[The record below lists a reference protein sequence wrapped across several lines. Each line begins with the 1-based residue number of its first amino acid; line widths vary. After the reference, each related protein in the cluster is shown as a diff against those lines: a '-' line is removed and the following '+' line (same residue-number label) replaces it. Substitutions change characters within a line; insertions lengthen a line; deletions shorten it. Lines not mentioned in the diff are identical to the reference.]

1 MEKLSGFFK
10 GIWEKFKS
18 FGKWVKIAIVVAIVA
33 TIIAI
38 ISTLVISSSNKYAV
52 LFSNLDSTDAET
64 ITAKLTDEKVD
75 MKVQGSS
82 ILVPKDQVDKLR
94 MELATSITSGSK
106 GYELM
111 DSQSSFG
118 MTDAQ
123 FNLQKQ
129 RMLQGE
135 LEKAIKALDPVETAK
150 VLITPATDS
159 VFIKD
164 KQAGKAAVILK
175 LKTGYK
181 IQDEQVQS
189 IVALVSAS
197 TENIPKENIE
207 VSDNKMNLLTKNTNS
222 DGTSVGSSTVV
233 GNDNKAKEKAYEN
246 QLNDNIIA
254 LLEPIVG
261 VGKVKAQTNVDFDF
275 DSVKKSQ
282 TVIDPSKALISQDI
296 TREYNN
302 NNGGSTS
309 QSPIDNN
316 MSNTIATG
324 TTSTG
329 SGKEQQVNNYDHSK
343 TETQTIK
350 APGEIRRL
358 TASVVIDGNLDEKT
372 QAAFE
377 NAVKAAIGF
386 DTERKDNLSVM
397 GMSFDPEIDAERQS
411 QVDALNQEIANNAR
425 NKYIIYGLIGL
436 AVLIII
442 IVVIVLVLKKRRV
455 EDERLLDVTLDD
467 ELDDSNV
474 EPIHYEPLNFEKEES
489 ESSHK
494 ESEIKKYAK
503 EKPEQVAEIIKSWLS
518 ENER

>member
-1 MEKLSGFFK
+1 MEKLSEFFK
-10 GIWEKFKS
+10 KIWAKFQS
-18 FGKWVKIAIVVAIVA
+18 FGKWVKIAIIVAIVA
-33 TIIAI
+33 IIIAI
-38 ISTLVISSSNKYAV
+38 ISTIVVSSSNKYAV

-64 ITAKLTDEKVD
+64 ISAKLTEDKVE

-94 MELATSITSGSK
+94 LELASSITSGSK

-123 FNLQKQ
+123 FDLQKQ
-129 RMLQGE
+129 RMIQGE

-159 VFIKD
+159 VFVKD
-164 KQAGKAAVILK
+164 KKEGKAAVVIK

-181 IQDEQVQS
+181 IQDEQVQD

-207 VSDNKMNLLTKNTNS
+207 VSDNKMNLLTKNTGS
-222 DGTSVGSSTVV
+222 DGTSVGTSTVES
-233 GNDNKAKEKAYEN
+233 DNKEKEKVYEDK
-246 QLNDNIIA
+246 LNKNVIA

-261 VGKVKAQTNVDFDF
+261 VGKVKAQANVDFDF
-275 DSVKKSQ
+275 DSVKKSD
-282 TVIDPSKALISQDI
+282 TVIDPNKALISQDI

-309 QSPIDNN
+309 ASPVDNN

-324 TTSTG
+324 TTSLG
-329 SGKEQQVNNYDHSK
+329 SNKEQQVNNYDHSK
-343 TETQTIK
+343 SETQTIK

-358 TASVVIDGNLDEKT
+358 TASIVIDGNLDAAT
-372 QAAFE
+372 QTAFE

-386 DTERKDNLSVM
+386 DPTRKDELSVL
-397 GMSFDPEIDAERQS
+397 GMSFDPAIDAERQS
-411 QVDALNQEIANNAR
+411 QVDALNQEIANNNR
-425 NKYIIYGLIGL
+425 NKYIIFGLIGL
-436 AVLIII
+436 AVLVII
-442 IVVIVLVLKKRRV
+442 IVVVVIVLKKRRV

-467 ELDDSNV
+467 DLDVPSIDPV
-474 EPIHYEPLNFEKEES
+474 HYEPLNFDKVED

-494 ESEIKKYAK
+494 ENEIKKYAK
-503 EKPEQVAEIIKSWLS
+503 DKPEQVAEIIKSWLS